1 MDTHPKHLP
10 ADERRAVTVE
20 SVVALAGSQNPSEI
34 TTAAIAKHMNLTQ
47 GALFRHFPNKEAIW
61 QAVMEWV
68 AERLLARIDRSAQ
81 GIESPL
87 AAMEAMFMSH
97 IEFVAEHP
105 GVPRMMFG
113 ELQRAESTPAKRMVQ
128 TLIQRYGE
136 RLHRLIEKGKA
147 SGELS
152 PSLDN
157 EAAATLFIG
166 TIQGLVM
173 QSLLAGDVGRMHRD
187 APRVFAIY
195 RRGIRV
201 RNEKLPL
208 QGRTLALLAV
218 IIPLLVL
225 FIYVGLR
232 SGPLA
237 PVAVTVASVE
247 SQAITPALFG
257 IGTVEARYTYKIG
270 PTFAGR
276 VKRLEVHVGD
286 QVKAGQ
292 VLGEMEPVDLDD
304 RVRSQESVFK
314 RAEAALREA
323 EARQAYAQTQARRY
337 EQLFAVRSTS
347 EEIVTTKR
355 QELQIADAA
364 LSAARED
371 IARARSDREALVAQ
385 RSNLRLIAP
394 VDGVVAVRD
403 ADPGTTIVA
412 GQAVVEVID
421 PKSLWI
427 NVRFDQISA
436 SGLAGGC
443 RLISSCVRVV
453 ARP

>member
-1 MDTHPKHLP
+1 MK
-10 ADERRAVTVE
+10 
-20 SVVALAGSQNPSEI
+20 
-34 TTAAIAKHMNLTQ
+34 
-47 GALFRHFPNKEAIW
+47 
-61 QAVMEWV
+61 
-68 AERLLARIDRSAQ
+68 
-81 GIESPL
+81 
-87 AAMEAMFMSH
+87 
-97 IEFVAEHP
+97 
-105 GVPRMMFG
+105 
-113 ELQRAESTPAKRMVQ
+113 
-128 TLIQRYGE
+128 
-136 RLHRLIEKGKA
+136 
-147 SGELS
+147 
-152 PSLDN
+152 
-157 EAAATLFIG
+157 
-166 TIQGLVM
+166 
-173 QSLLAGDVGRMHRD
+173 
-187 APRVFAIY
+187 
-195 RRGIRV
+195 
-201 RNEKLPL
+201 KLPL

-247 SQAITPALFG
+247 SRAITPALFG

-304 RVRSQESVFK
+304 RVRSQESAFK

-371 IARARSDREALVAQ
+371 IVRARSDREGLVAQ

-394 VDGVVAVRD
+394 VDGVVTERD

-412 GQAVVEVID
+412 GQAAVEVID
-421 PKSLWI
+421 SKSLWI
-427 NVRFDQISA
+427 NVRFDQSSA
-436 SGLAGGC
+436 SGLAAGLPARIALRSRSGQVLNGRVLRMEPKADAVTEETRAKVIFDNHPVPLPPVGELAEVTLDMPALSVALVIPNAAVQREGDKIGVWQIVNGDLHFTPV
-443 RLISSCVRVV
+443 RLGASDLDGRVQVRDGLKNGDQFVVYSEKALTLRSRVKVV
-453 ARP
+453 AHIPGVSR

>member
-1 MDTHPKHLP
+1 MK
-10 ADERRAVTVE
+10 
-20 SVVALAGSQNPSEI
+20 
-34 TTAAIAKHMNLTQ
+34 
-47 GALFRHFPNKEAIW
+47 
-61 QAVMEWV
+61 
-68 AERLLARIDRSAQ
+68 
-81 GIESPL
+81 
-87 AAMEAMFMSH
+87 
-97 IEFVAEHP
+97 
-105 GVPRMMFG
+105 
-113 ELQRAESTPAKRMVQ
+113 
-128 TLIQRYGE
+128 
-136 RLHRLIEKGKA
+136 
-147 SGELS
+147 
-152 PSLDN
+152 
-157 EAAATLFIG
+157 
-166 TIQGLVM
+166 
-173 QSLLAGDVGRMHRD
+173 
-187 APRVFAIY
+187 
-195 RRGIRV
+195 
-201 RNEKLPL
+201 KLPL

-247 SQAITPALFG
+247 SRAITPALFG

-292 VLGEMEPVDLDD
+292 VLGEMEPVDLDA
-304 RVRSQESVFK
+304 RVRSQESAFK

-371 IARARSDREALVAQ
+371 IARARSDLEGLVAQ

-412 GQAVVEVID
+412 GEAVVEVID

-427 NVRFDQISA
+427 NARFDQISA
-436 SGLAGGC
+436 SGLAGGLPA
-443 RLISSCVRVV
+443 RIVLRSRGGQTLKGRVLRVEPKADAVTEETLAKVTFDNKPEPLPPVGELAEVTVDLPALPAAPLIPNAAVQREGDKVGVWQIVDDDLHFSPVKLGTSDLNGYVQVREGLKNGDQVV
-453 ARP
+453 TYSEKALTARSRIHVVDHIPGVSR

>member
-1 MDTHPKHLP
+1 MK
-10 ADERRAVTVE
+10 
-20 SVVALAGSQNPSEI
+20 
-34 TTAAIAKHMNLTQ
+34 
-47 GALFRHFPNKEAIW
+47 
-61 QAVMEWV
+61 
-68 AERLLARIDRSAQ
+68 
-81 GIESPL
+81 
-87 AAMEAMFMSH
+87 
-97 IEFVAEHP
+97 
-105 GVPRMMFG
+105 
-113 ELQRAESTPAKRMVQ
+113 
-128 TLIQRYGE
+128 
-136 RLHRLIEKGKA
+136 
-147 SGELS
+147 
-152 PSLDN
+152 
-157 EAAATLFIG
+157 
-166 TIQGLVM
+166 
-173 QSLLAGDVGRMHRD
+173 
-187 APRVFAIY
+187 
-195 RRGIRV
+195 
-201 RNEKLPL
+201 KLPL

-237 PVAVTVASVE
+237 PVAVTVSSVE
-247 SQAITPALFG
+247 SRAITPALFG

-292 VLGEMEPVDLDD
+292 VLGEMEPVDLDA
-304 RVRSQESVFK
+304 RVRSQESAFK

-337 EQLFAVRSTS
+337 EQLLAVRFIS
-347 EEIVTTKR
+347 EEIVTTKQ

-371 IARARSDREALVAQ
+371 IARARSDLEGLVAQ

-412 GQAVVEVID
+412 GEAVVEVID

-427 NVRFDQISA
+427 NARFDQISA
-436 SGLAGGC
+436 SGLAGGLPA
-443 RLISSCVRVV
+443 RIVLRSRGGQTLKGRVLRVEPKADAVTEETLAKVTFDNKPEPLPPVGELAEVTVDLPALPAAPLIPNAAVQREGDKVGVWQIVDDDLNFSPVKLGTSDLNGYVQVREGLKNGDQVV
-453 ARP
+453 IYSEKALTTRSRIHVVDHIPGVSR

>member
-1 MDTHPKHLP
+1 MK
-10 ADERRAVTVE
+10 
-20 SVVALAGSQNPSEI
+20 
-34 TTAAIAKHMNLTQ
+34 
-47 GALFRHFPNKEAIW
+47 
-61 QAVMEWV
+61 
-68 AERLLARIDRSAQ
+68 
-81 GIESPL
+81 
-87 AAMEAMFMSH
+87 
-97 IEFVAEHP
+97 
-105 GVPRMMFG
+105 
-113 ELQRAESTPAKRMVQ
+113 
-128 TLIQRYGE
+128 
-136 RLHRLIEKGKA
+136 
-147 SGELS
+147 
-152 PSLDN
+152 
-157 EAAATLFIG
+157 
-166 TIQGLVM
+166 
-173 QSLLAGDVGRMHRD
+173 
-187 APRVFAIY
+187 
-195 RRGIRV
+195 
-201 RNEKLPL
+201 KLPL

-237 PVAVTVASVE
+237 PVAVTVSSVE
-247 SQAITPALFG
+247 SRAITPALFG

-292 VLGEMEPVDLDD
+292 VLGEMEPVDLDA
-304 RVRSQESVFK
+304 RVRSQESAFK

-337 EQLFAVRSTS
+337 EQLLAVRFIS
-347 EEIVTTKR
+347 EEIVTTKQ

-371 IARARSDREALVAQ
+371 IARARSDLEGLVTQ

-412 GQAVVEVID
+412 GEAVVEVID

-427 NVRFDQISA
+427 NARFDQISA
-436 SGLAGGC
+436 SGLAGGLPA
-443 RLISSCVRVV
+443 RIVLRSRGGQTLKGRVLRVEPKADAVTEETLAKVTFDNKPEPLPPVGELAEVTVDLPALPAAPLIPNAAVQREGDKVGVWQIVDDDLHFSPVKLGTSDLNGYVQVREGLKNGDQVV
-453 ARP
+453 IYSEKALTTRSRIHVVDHIPGVSR

>member
-1 MDTHPKHLP
+1 MK
-10 ADERRAVTVE
+10 
-20 SVVALAGSQNPSEI
+20 
-34 TTAAIAKHMNLTQ
+34 
-47 GALFRHFPNKEAIW
+47 
-61 QAVMEWV
+61 
-68 AERLLARIDRSAQ
+68 
-81 GIESPL
+81 
-87 AAMEAMFMSH
+87 
-97 IEFVAEHP
+97 
-105 GVPRMMFG
+105 
-113 ELQRAESTPAKRMVQ
+113 
-128 TLIQRYGE
+128 
-136 RLHRLIEKGKA
+136 
-147 SGELS
+147 
-152 PSLDN
+152 
-157 EAAATLFIG
+157 
-166 TIQGLVM
+166 
-173 QSLLAGDVGRMHRD
+173 
-187 APRVFAIY
+187 
-195 RRGIRV
+195 
-201 RNEKLPL
+201 KLPL

-247 SQAITPALFG
+247 SRAITPALFG

-371 IARARSDREALVAQ
+371 IVRARSDREGLVAQ

-412 GQAVVEVID
+412 GEAVVEVID

-427 NVRFDQISA
+427 NARFDQISA
-436 SGLAGGC
+436 SGLAGGLPA
-443 RLISSCVRVV
+443 RIVLRSRGGQTLKGRVLRVEPKADAVTEETLAKVTFDNKPEPLPPVGELAEVTVDLPALPAAPLIPNAAVQREGDKVGVWQIVDDDLHFSPVKLGTSDLNGYVQVREGLKNGDQVV
-453 ARP
+453 TYSEKALTARSRIHVVEHIPGVSR